1 VNDRLPSAASPR
13 RISLLL
19 WTINVC
25 AICASTLSYVYLSYT
40 TYKSTGSVF
49 LSQVVLFSPMVLPV
63 VLVGQIHRI
72 AERIS
77 PRALLQWANG
87 LSLSACAVVY
97 PLLADMPL
105 SALAGGVLVGTL
117 DAVQRVARIVAIK
130 RYFNSGDV
138 KFTVPLTLT
147 AQFIAGGLAGAAI
160 GVVRGEMTPLIA
172 LAMTSTLFVAAASA
186 ASLLPAVRMLSSS
199 AAGRA
204 LWPTFSALLRSNGEL
219 RRSFWVFV
227 VFVGVYQ
234 GFFNVSRVTLPAHV
248 LHLSDG
254 YVGLLQSVNSVAA
267 LVGAIVYYT
276 LGKRGWRFPPLA
288 MAGISGMFML
298 GAASGTGVA
307 PSYLAYFV
315 YIFFFELVFF
325 RLQADVVVHSPPQDM
340 PLVASVQ
347 CAGVYLAMISAIF
360 VGSLLVEQ
368 VGLLWTGVLFLF
380 TYALALLL
388 RPDTFRPAA
397 EPV

>member
-1 VNDRLPSAASPR
+1 VNALASAAGP

-19 WTINVC
+19 WTINLC

-63 VLVGQIHRI
+63 VFVGQIHRI
-72 AERIS
+72 TDRIS
-77 PRALLQWANG
+77 PRALLLGANL
-87 LSLSACAVVY
+87 LSLAAGAVVY
-97 PLLADMPL
+97 ALLADVPMV
-105 SALAGGVLVGTL
+105 ALAGGVLIGAL

-130 RYFNSGDV
+130 RYFDSGDV
-138 KFTVPLTLT
+138 KATVPLTLT

-160 GVVRGEMTPLIA
+160 GAVRGEMTPLVA
-172 LAMTSTLFVAAASA
+172 LALTCMLFAAAAGAAAS
-186 ASLLPAVRMLSSS
+186 LPA
-199 AAGRA
+199 ARA
-204 LWPTFSALLRSNGEL
+204 LAFPAAERSLWPAFSALLRSNGDL
-219 RRSFWVFV
+219 RRSFWAFV

-254 YVGLLQSVNSVAA
+254 WVGLLQSVNSVAA

-276 LGKRGWRFPPLA
+276 LGRRGWRFPPLA
-288 MAGISGMFML
+288 MAGISGVFMVVAAA
-298 GAASGTGVA
+298 GAGVA
-307 PSYLAYFV
+307 PSYIAYFV
-315 YIFFFELVFF
+315 YIFFFELAFF

-347 CAGVYLAMISAIF
+347 YAGVYLGMISTIF
-360 VGSLLVEQ
+360 VGSLMVEQ
-368 VGLLWTGVLFLF
+368 VGLLWTGVLFVAA
-380 TYALALLL
+380 YALALLL
-388 RPDTFRPAA
+388 CPHAFRPAEQA
-397 EPV
+397 A